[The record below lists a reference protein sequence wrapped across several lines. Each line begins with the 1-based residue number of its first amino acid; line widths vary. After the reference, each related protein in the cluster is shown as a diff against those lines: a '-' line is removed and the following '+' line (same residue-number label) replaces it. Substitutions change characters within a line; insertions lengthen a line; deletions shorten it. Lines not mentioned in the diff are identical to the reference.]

1 MMENRLPMR
10 KFDLDGDK
18 IEANKEDES

>member
-18 IEANKEDES
+18 IKANKEDES